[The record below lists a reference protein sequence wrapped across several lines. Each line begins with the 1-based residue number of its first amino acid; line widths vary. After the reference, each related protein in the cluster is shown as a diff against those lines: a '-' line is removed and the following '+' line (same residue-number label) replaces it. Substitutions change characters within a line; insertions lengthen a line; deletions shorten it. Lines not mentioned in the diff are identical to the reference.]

1 MGDLFTIQLPQV
13 QDILLLYPLNNIIWQ
28 REPSGFSDPIAVN
41 SIVMSN
47 KHQKISLKTP
57 RLGEQQLITAAVE
70 SDLILLLPI
79 NEERDGPHSGAAR

>member
-1 MGDLFTIQLPQV
+1 
-13 QDILLLYPLNNIIWQ
+13 
-28 REPSGFSDPIAVN
+28 
-41 SIVMSN
+41 MSN